1 MHPEK
6 TWTSIAYECGYFD
19 QMHLIKDFKAFTGF
33 TPFYFFKDQYPPH
46 IQMMPITRFI
56 SPDFFRMQHQKEIII
71 PVGIHRERNPLQVAN
86 NSSEEQFVF
95 VHRESY

>member
-1 MHPEK
+1 MHPWQ

-33 TPFYFFKDQYPPH
+33 TPFDFFKHQHPE
-46 IQMMPITRFI
+46 QVKLMPITRFI
-56 SPDFFRMQHQKEIII
+56 SPDFFRMQHQKQIII
-71 PVGIHRERNPLQVAN
+71 PTGIQREKNPLQVPN
-86 NSSEEQFVF
+86 KPSEEQLVF